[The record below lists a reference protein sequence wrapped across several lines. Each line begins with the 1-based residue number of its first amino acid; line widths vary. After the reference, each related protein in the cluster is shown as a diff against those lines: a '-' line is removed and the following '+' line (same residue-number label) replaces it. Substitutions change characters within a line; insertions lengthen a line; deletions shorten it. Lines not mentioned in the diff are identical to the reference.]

1 MIQNNDIQV
10 RITLTDDIAVPFV
23 ISALNALEFYAY
35 RMDGVKKIEIA
46 TYKKS
51 NTGIYGITTVDDA
64 NGIVDI
70 VLNREKTRELPT
82 GQVYLETRIQL
93 TATSEFISSLQN
105 LGANG
110 TAVDIN
116 NTSANPNSL
125 Q

>member
-70 VLNREKTRELPT
+70 VLNREKTRELPM